1 MRYLLKFT
9 IPNDTGNEALTDPKF
24 GEKMQNLFKEMK
36 AEAVYFTTIDG
47 ERGGYAVV
55 NMTDASEMPAIA
67 EPLFLW
73 LKSRITFLP
82 VMKPEDLMKAGPA
95 IEAAAKKYAQK

>member
-1 MRYLLKFT
+1 MRYLLKFS
-9 IPNDTGNEALTDPKF
+9 IPNDTGNEALMDPKF

-55 NMTDASEMPAIA
+55 NMNDASEMPAMA
-67 EPLFLW
+67 EPLFFW
-73 LKSRITFLP
+73 FQSHVEFYP

-95 IEAAAKKYAQK
+95 IEAAVKKYAHQ